1 MVKTSHTVTLRRQ
14 WTDKL
19 QHRCLKTEL
28 PPGVRVRPT
37 ETREE
42 VVLESSNLS
51 DLCEAVSK
59 IKRLVIDQLVSSGVS
74 SQTQSNGI
82 DKTDRDDLKADEDM
96 DKGHKQKDVSVEG
109 VKTLGV
115 KYEERDHTRL
125 GKAKDDS
132 RRTADDRKEQQKEMK
147 KKHGGGLQS
156 NQHRGPPHDGAR
168 RHRETASTDDSEQ
181 DVNDSHYNTASA
193 ESEQASAAESVQ
205 KCFGDVQA
213 RTAKDDSRRTAND
226 RKEQQKEMKKKHRG
240 GLESNQHRG
249 PPHDGVRR
257 HRETASTD
265 DSEQDVNDSHDDTA
279 SAKSEQA
286 SATESAQ
293 KCFGDVQARTEDREP
308 YENQHTAPVV
318 TKKQLPD
325 NNDET
330 NVSPKDDASAVSN
343 ENEKYQID
351 EPLWAYI
358 QFIDPQVK
366 WVKKLKAFR
375 DRKQGNDIIELTGSS
390 TDIDTL
396 KNFCDT
402 GRLQRAITRK
412 LLHVPSGCTADFF
425 QGRLFQLSNGK
436 VLTRLVEEDD
446 PKYCELVGKRSDIG
460 ELEKE
465 IYSCYPELVETQQMP
480 DTSIQQPTTSTGPAS
495 VIQAASVTI
504 SSAVA
509 NTFYAPAAAAAAT
522 GNDFSRGFDQRPS
535 GMTVQTSEAG
545 FEFQTALAQLRVR
558 IVTGDILQW
567 RCEVLVNPCDSGL
580 SHAGGLA
587 SLFAKAAGYKMQA
600 ECKAYI
606 RQHGYVLP
614 QCFVMDTTAG
624 NIQPPV
630 RRLIHACG
638 PNARLCCS
646 DYECGTLLERTFLNC
661 LLHANDNLLAR
672 SIALPAISSGTR
684 LHLHTEFYFMKLL
697 WFQFLHGYLRNT
709 LLQFLYLS
717 VCAFQHR

>member
-1 MVKTSHTVTLRRQ
+1 MVKTSTVTLRRQ

-19 QHRCLKTEL
+19 QHQCLKTEL

-42 VVLESSNLS
+42 VVLESNNLS

-156 NQHRGPPHDGAR
+156 NQHRGPPHDGA
-168 RHRETASTDDSEQ
+168 
-181 DVNDSHYNTASA
+181 
-193 ESEQASAAESVQ
+193 
-205 KCFGDVQA
+205 
-213 RTAKDDSRRTAND
+213 
-226 RKEQQKEMKKKHRG
+226 
-240 GLESNQHRG
+240 
-249 PPHDGVRR
+249 RR

-425 QGRLFQLSNGK
+425 QDRLFQLSNGK
-436 VLTRLVEEDD
+436 VLIRLVEEDD

-606 RQHGYVLP
+606 RQHGYV

-638 PNARLCCS
+638 PNARLCRS